1 MRTNL
6 INDLKNLAQK
16 ILQLKDGDNTENLRK
31 NVLIIY
37 EKLTVL
43 EFLNENIKSVSEEK
57 NSSVNLKDSTIDDIE
72 PNIDVPFENTEEDII
87 DEEIHKL
94 SFESL
99 KDEVSNEI
107 EKNEIDEQIED
118 LEDLFVPTFDS
129 IKEDMS
135 QKEEF
140 KDTISLEE
148 TEKMFETKKEEA
160 KQLSLNDKLLS
171 SNIQIGLNDR
181 IAFVNQLFNYSQS
194 DFNTVLSGLNSYTN
208 KNDAL
213 KYIEYTVKPKYN
225 WKGKE
230 ELEERLI
237 FIIERKFL

>member
-1 MRTNL
+1 MRTDL
-6 INDLKNLAQK
+6 INDLKEIAQK
-16 ILQLKDGDNTENLRK
+16 ILHLKDDADTQNLRQ
-31 NVLIIY
+31 NALELY
-37 EKLTVL
+37 EKFTVL
-43 EFLNENIKSVSEEK
+43 EFLNENIKSVSKEK
-57 NSSVNLKDSTIDDIE
+57 ESIENIKDSTIDNIE
-72 PNIDVPFENTEEDII
+72 VKIEVPNNSTEKEII
-87 DEEIHKL
+87 DKKIDEL

-99 KDEVSNEI
+99 KEDVSNEI
-107 EKNEIDEQIED
+107 EDTTD
-118 LEDLFVPTFDS
+118 ADSGDLFVPTFDS

-194 DFNTVLSGLNSYTN
+194 DFNKVLSSLNSYTN
-208 KNDAL
+208 KNDAIR
-213 KYIEYTVKPKYN
+213 YIEYTVKPKYN

-230 ELEERLI
+230 ELEERLL
-237 FIIERKFL
+237 FLIERKFL

>member
-6 INDLKNLAQK
+6 INDLKDLAQE
-16 ILQLKDGDNTENLRK
+16 ILHLKDDADTQNLRQ
-31 NVLIIY
+31 NALELY
-37 EKLTVL
+37 EKFTVL
-43 EFLNENIKSVSEEK
+43 EFLNENIKSVSKEK
-57 NSSVNLKDSTIDDIE
+57 ESIENIKDSTIDNIE
-72 PNIDVPFENTEEDII
+72 VKIEVPNNSTEKEII
-87 DEEIHKL
+87 DKKIDEL

-99 KDEVSNEI
+99 EEEVSNEI
-107 EKNEIDEQIED
+107 EDSTD
-118 LEDLFVPTFDS
+118 TDSGDLFVPTFDS

-194 DFNTVLSGLNSYTN
+194 DFNKVLSSLNSYTN
-208 KNDAL
+208 KNDAIR
-213 KYIEYTVKPKYN
+213 YIEYTVKPKYN

-230 ELEERLI
+230 ELEERLL
-237 FIIERKFL
+237 FLIERKFL